1 MKNCNSPSYYFYPL
15 CLVCGSVQYAIWWF
29 LKQMLN
35 QSYIILIRHFFLLS
49 IFSSYAIPAPFNCA
63 ASAATQ
69 PLLPSAT
76 APRRRAAEL
85 PRLPPI
91 YKKKSWRIIDLV
103 ARKIDMQWS
112 QNLCLL
118 SNYLS
123 LIMDSNLFWRCIPI
137 FIQTKRRYRLFI
149 CSRDMYFLVTP
160 IHKKKVDA

>member
-1 MKNCNSPSYYFYPL
+1 
-15 CLVCGSVQYAIWWF
+15 
-29 LKQMLN
+29 MLN

-49 IFSSYAIPAPFNCA
+49 IFSSYAISAPFNCA

-69 PLLPSAT
+69 PLLPSAAHT
-76 APRRRAAEL
+76 AAACGGTTAAATNL
-85 PRLPPI
+85 Q
-91 YKKKSWRIIDLV
+91 KKSWRIIDLV

-160 IHKKKVDA
+160 IHKKKSWRIIDLLASLP

>member
-1 MKNCNSPSYYFYPL
+1 
-15 CLVCGSVQYAIWWF
+15 
-29 LKQMLN
+29 MLN

-63 ASAATQ
+63 ASAAATQ
-69 PLLPSAT
+69 PLLPSAAAACGGTT
-76 APRRRAAEL
+76 AAATNL
-85 PRLPPI
+85 Q
-91 YKKKSWRIIDLV
+91 KKSWRIIDLV

-137 FIQTKRRYRLFI
+137 FIQTASLFVKKI
-149 CSRDMYFLVTP
+149 LFGYTNLQKKCWRIIDLVTSLP
-160 IHKKKVDA
+160 LVTTLIMSWKYLWRCIFYS